1 MPYLPVILKGDKTTH
16 GGTVL
21 EGFEQV
27 TCLEIPVAGIGH
39 KVACPMCKG
48 IFPIMEGT
56 PQISFS
62 GVAVAV
68 EGMETACGAKLMA
81 SKRIFTA

>member
-1 MPYLPVILKGDKTTH
+1 MPYLALILKGDKTTH

-27 TCLEIPVAGIGH
+27 TCLGIPVAGVGH

-48 IFPIMEGT
+48 IFPIREGT
-56 PQISFS
+56 PQTSFS

-68 EGMETACGAKLMA
+68 EGMETACGAKLIA
-81 SKRIFTA
+81 SQRIFTA